1 MKMQNYIV
9 VLIGLILFSF
19 MSCNE
24 DKLLTPDA
32 KSSVEVQTTE
42 NGIIYPSSKD
52 FESKKLLTKSSGDTF
67 ETNWE
72 NWSEI
77 TTKGTTIRLPWNTTA
92 TSSIPFDMAFDI
104 KKEDGWKM
112 LLHTLTDTA
121 DLGLYAIFYNQR
133 TGIMKVF
140 YYAPAKDKSNTA
152 TWDLSFSYP
161 QTWMNIGAEVAIP
174 INLGKLESWKCSNAV
189 TPGNKGIQ
197 TGWNCFQIPLAYNP
211 NNNGAQYI
219 EITSESLNIGTYDL
233 FGSSYSYS
241 KGTILT
247 HGSKAS
253 AVSLVADLASIIGGD
268 AKSWIQDS
276 IPQKSRVIGWAA
288 IIATAGKVLGKLTSS
303 LSSGPSIQD
312 LEFTTRGNFNVQ
324 GTLTTPTSNS
334 VKSIRASFT
343 DDKIGKVGA
352 WNLQEQPTVYL
363 DPRAD
368 YAPEFPDTDLKEH
381 TFRLRNATKY
391 DYQVVLN
398 PDLQSHVKSQRV
410 EIDFVRYWAN
420 PDKVKNFYPEIPDY
434 YTNFGSLGSRTGSGF
449 STVFTSN
456 EILYGGLLDNK
467 AIFDFPLTNLT
478 FVARNGYQDLHEKN
492 TPVIF
497 IPTASIYGQK
507 FISMEGLYMRMSL
520 YLETEFEGKRETTV
534 STRTFL
540 PKFEWD
546 PAIYGRYKNA
556 SIANGDVNMDDLSG
570 KNEEYQSTVKLI
582 DEQHPGG
589 LIIETN

>member
-1 MKMQNYIV
+1 MIEHVKY
-9 VLIGLILFSF
+9 
-19 MSCNE
+19 
-24 DKLLTPDA
+24 DKIYMPWNSIA
-32 KSSVEVQTTE
+32 ASSV
-42 NGIIYPSSKD
+42 
-52 FESKKLLTKSSGDTF
+52 
-67 ETNWE
+67 
-72 NWSEI
+72 
-77 TTKGTTIRLPWNTTA
+77 
-92 TSSIPFDMAFDI
+92 PFDMAFDI

-140 YYAPAKDKSNTA
+140 YYAPVKDNDNTA

-161 QTWMNIGAEVAIP
+161 QTWMNLGVDVAIP
-174 INLGKLESWKCSNAV
+174 INLGKLVSWKSSNAV

-197 TGWNCFQIPLAYNP
+197 AGWNCFQIPLAYNP
-211 NNNGAQYI
+211 NNTGAQYI
-219 EITSESLNIGTYDL
+219 EITSESLNIGTYNL
-233 FGSSYSYS
+233 FGNSYSYS
-241 KGTILT
+241 KGTLLT

-253 AVSLVADLASIIGGD
+253 PVSLIADLASIVGGD
-268 AKSWIQDS
+268 AETWVKDS
-276 IPQKSRVIGWAA
+276 ISQKSRAIAWPA
-288 IIATAGKVLGKLTSS
+288 IIATAGKVLGKLTGAFG
-303 LSSGPSIQD
+303 SGPSVQD
-312 LEFTTRGNFNVQ
+312 LEFTTRGDFNVQ

-343 DDKIGKVGA
+343 EDKIGKVGT

-368 YAPEFPDTDLKEH
+368 YAPEFPATDLNEH
-381 TFRLRNATKY
+381 TFRLRNPSRY

-398 PDLQSHVKSQRV
+398 PDLQSHVKNQWV

-420 PDKVKNFYPEIPDY
+420 PDKKKGFFPEIPDF
-434 YTNFGSLGSRTGSGF
+434 YTNYGSLGDANASGF

-456 EILYGGLLDNK
+456 EILYGGIQEGK

-478 FVARNGYQDLHEKN
+478 FIARNGYTDLHEKA

-497 IPTASIYGQK
+497 IPKTSIYGQK
-507 FISMEGLYMRMSL
+507 LISMEGIYMRVSL
-520 YLETEFEGKRETTV
+520 YLVTEFEGKQETTI

-546 PAIYGRYKNA
+546 PAIYGNYRN
-556 SIANGDVNMDDLSG
+556 VNEGIFSNDLSG
-570 KNEEYQSTVKLI
+570 QNDKYQSTVKLI
-582 DEQHPGG
+582 DEQHPEG
-589 LIIETN
+589 LIIETK